1 VRKAADRNEELHR
14 KRGYVPFAANQ
25 GTFSCPRMIF
35 ALVLILGLSFLSC
48 KTPPKADTLAET
60 ERDIGPEV
68 PFAEEA
74 AAGETAEI
82 AAEKDAE
89 IAGEKDEA
97 QEAPVIDEPPGL
109 ENSGA
114 DANGSGGASEEEA
127 LAEPLYDVPETSP
140 PPRMPEDAYTDDG
153 ERLPETKPEAPA
165 FEEPPPVQ
173 EGPHRPPVQESPP
186 IPPARED
193 APPPP
198 KAVEKAPE
206 KKPEPPPPPAFIRP
220 PEPLSPPPQREIAPA
235 PVETVPPAENL
246 PAPGDSG
253 IAFSRTVRATV
264 GQLVEVPFRG
274 TGWVYLGETGARRG
288 LAYDSRRLDPEGQ
301 SFIFRAEAAGTYFL
315 KFYKQDFINDYI
327 INDYVQVIV
336 GEAPDTSA
344 LGWFNPPLDRG
355 RVIAEPRW
363 PEADVPEAALPQKEN
378 PAPASEPPAVPS
390 RPPLAPVSEPSAEAP
405 AVQPPV
411 VSAETSAAEMPA
423 DAGPDEYVKQAKAEQ
438 DAGRAAQALSILDG
452 MKAKFPALSDEA
464 LWLYGQLYEANSPRR
479 DIRQA
484 LECYRKLVR
493 EYPQSGR
500 VPGAQ
505 KRIAYL
511 ERYYFNIK

>member
-1 VRKAADRNEELHR
+1 VRKAADRNQQARR
-14 KRGYVPFAANQ
+14 KRTGRVPFATNQ
-25 GTFSCPRMIF
+25 GTFPCSRLLF
-35 ALVLILGLSFLSC
+35 ALALILGLSFLSC
-48 KTPPKADTLAET
+48 KTPPKADALAET
-60 ERDIGPEV
+60 EGDIGPEF

-74 AAGETAEI
+74 AGEETAEI
-82 AAEKDAE
+82 SA
-89 IAGEKDEA
+89 EKDEA
-97 QEAPVIDEPPGL
+97 QEAPVIDGPPEL

-114 DANGSGGASEEEA
+114 DANGSDGASGEEA
-127 LAEPLYDVPETSP
+127 LAEPLYDVPETTP
-140 PPRMPEDAYTDDG
+140 PPRMPEDSYTDNG
-153 ERLPETKPEAPA
+153 ERLPETNPEAPVA
-165 FEEPPPVQ
+165 EAPPVQ
-173 EGPHRPPVQESPP
+173 EDAPPPPPPVQESPP
-186 IPPARED
+186 LPPVREE
-193 APPPP
+193 ASPPPP
-198 KAVEKAPE
+198 PRAVEKAPE
-206 KKPEPPPPPAFIRP
+206 KKPEPPSPPAFIRP
-220 PEPLSPPPQREIAPA
+220 PEPPSSQPQREIAPA
-235 PVETVPPAENL
+235 PEAPVSPAEN
-246 PAPGDSG
+246 PPEPGDNG

-336 GEAPDTSA
+336 GEAPETSA
-344 LGWFNPPLDRG
+344 LGWFNPPIDRG

-363 PEADVPEAALPQKEN
+363 PEVDVPEAALPQKEN
-378 PAPASEPPAVPS
+378 PPAAQASEPPAVPS
-390 RPPLAPVSEPSAEAP
+390 QSPPAQASEPP
-405 AVQPPV
+405 AV
-411 VSAETSAAEMPA
+411 SAKTSAAELSA

-438 DAGRAAQALSILDG
+438 DAGRTAQALSILDG

-464 LWLYGQLYEANSPRR
+464 LWLYGQLYEANSPNR

-484 LECYRKLVR
+484 LECYRKLIR

-500 VPGAQ
+500 VPDAQ